1 MPVMTQYVVERD
13 GFEKKTFSSKAEAD
27 AYDKHLDAAEA
38 FYKILETSSI
48 IEDATQTKALSI
60 YLAENK
66 DTLLEILGTKKKARS
81 NTKKSHSKNLNKS
94 AQLDLTEATPPKILE
109 DLVIEPDEESFYQ
122 EEETTVIFDQEDV
135 SDFTESDAA

>member
-38 FYKILETSSI
+38 LYKVLETSSI
-48 IEDATQTKALSI
+48 IEDVTQTKALSI

-66 DTLLEILGTKKKARS
+66 DALLEILGTKKKTRS
-81 NTKKSHSKNLNKS
+81 NTKKNHSENLNKS

>member
-1 MPVMTQYVVERD
+1 MPVMTQYVVERN

-38 FYKILETSSI
+38 LYKVLETSSI
-48 IEDATQTKALSI
+48 IEDVTQTKALSI

-66 DTLLEILGTKKKARS
+66 DALLEILGTKKKTRS
-81 NTKKSHSKNLNKS
+81 NTKKNHSENLNKS

>member
-48 IEDATQTKALSI
+48 IEDVTQTKALSI

-66 DTLLEILGTKKKARS
+66 DALLEILGTKKKTRS
-81 NTKKSHSKNLNKS
+81 NTKKNHSENLNKS